1 MGLADVILGNNVSN
15 KKKDTIP
22 MGTEQDHEQGVG
34 PGGIMPEIQRS
45 PGRKEEV
52 PQQRVESL
60 GDVYNALYKQRKEL
74 TEQEE
79 AEASKKAKASALIMG
94 LGDGISALTN
104 LYYTTKGSPSVQQT
118 STLGKFQM
126 DYERAKARRER
137 LRDQLFAR
145 MEEAAKDQLFY
156 ARRKGEIQDQRGW
169 EKEIREQSWKRED
182 SKRTEDKAERGEVR
196 RQTWE
201 REDSRDAENR
211 RRFDLQYGL
220 NVKQADRTQKNAEA
234 GIGLQTKRYELQD
247 RKDKEARI
255 YQFKKV
261 QGDEIPFV
269 IDGKTYIV
277 GSKALASN
285 VGNIVANILDDIRNS
300 DRFRDKS
307 NRDLA
312 KDQEWYEINKAL
324 STSKSDVKKLAE
336 SMKRYAKY
344 SPSAI
349 EAFQRLSDYYNRGKR
364 EAENGEDDMML
375 GLGWDSEN
383 GSDSLGLD
391 WDK

>member
-45 PGRKEEV
+45 QEGKEEV

-156 ARRKGEIQDQRGW
+156 DRRKGEIQDQRDW

-196 RQTWE
+196 RQTWK

-211 RRFDLQYGL
+211 RRFDLQYGV
-220 NVKQADRTQKNAEA
+220 NMKQADRTQKNAEA
-234 GIGLQTKRYELQD
+234 GIGLQKKRYELQD

-375 GLGWDSEN
+375 GLGWDNEN
-383 GSDSLGLD
+383 DNDSLGLD

>member
-1 MGLADVILGNNVSN
+1 
-15 KKKDTIP
+15 

-34 PGGIMPEIQRS
+34 SGGMMPEIQRS
-45 PGRKEEV
+45 RERKEEV
-52 PQQRVESL
+52 PQKRVESL
-60 GDVYNALYKQRKEL
+60 GDVYNTLYKQRKEL

-118 STLGKFQM
+118 NTLGKFQM

-156 ARRKGEIQDQRGW
+156 DRRKGEIQDQRDW
-169 EKEIREQSWKRED
+169 EKGIREQGWKRED

-269 IDGKTYIV
+269 IEGKTYVV

-285 VGNIVANILDDIRNS
+285 VGNIVANILEDVRNS

-307 NRDLA
+307 NRELA
-312 KDQEWYEINKAL
+312 KDREWYEINKAL
-324 STSKSDVKKLAE
+324 NTSKSDVKKLAE

-375 GLGWDSEN
+375 GLGWDNEN
-383 GSDSLGLD
+383 DNDSLGLD

>member
-145 MEEAAKDQLFY
+145 MEEVAKDQLFY

>member
-156 ARRKGEIQDQRGW
+156 DRRKGEIQDQRDW

-375 GLGWDSEN
+375 GLGWDNEN
-383 GSDSLGLD
+383 DNDSLGLD

>member
-1 MGLADVILGNNVSN
+1 MGLADVILGNNTSD
-15 KKKDTIP
+15 KEKGIMP
-22 MGTEQDHEQGVG
+22 MGTKQEEKYAVG
-34 PGGIMPEIQRS
+34 PEGIMPEIRQS
-45 PGRKEEV
+45 PERKEEI

-60 GDVYNALYKQRKEL
+60 GDVYNTLYKQRKEL

-79 AEASKKAKASALIMG
+79 AEAIKKAKASALIMG

-137 LRDQLFAR
+137 LRDRLFAR

-156 ARRKGEIQDQRGW
+156 DRRKGEIQDQRDW
-169 EKEIREQSWKRED
+169 EKGIREQGWKRED
-182 SKRTEDKAERGEVR
+182 SKRAEDKAERGDVR

-201 REDSRDAENR
+201 REDSWEAENK

-220 NVKQADRTQKNAEA
+220 NMRQAARTQKNAEA
-234 GIGLQTKRYELQD
+234 GIGLQKKRYELQD
-247 RKDKEARI
+247 RKDKEARV
-255 YQFKKV
+255 YQFKKT

-269 IDGKTYIV
+269 IEGKTYVV

-285 VGNIVANILDDIRNS
+285 VGNIVANILEDVRNS

-307 NRDLA
+307 NRELA
-312 KDQEWYEINKAL
+312 KDREWYEINKAL
-324 STSKSDVKKLAE
+324 NTSKSDVKKLAE

>member
-1 MGLADVILGNNVSN
+1 MGLADVILGNNFSN
-15 KKKDTIP
+15 RKKDTIP

-34 PGGIMPEIQRS
+34 SGGMMPEIQRS
-45 PGRKEEV
+45 RERKEEV
-52 PQQRVESL
+52 PQKRVESL
-60 GDVYNALYKQRKEL
+60 GDVYNTLYKQRKEL

-118 STLGKFQM
+118 NTLGKFQM

-156 ARRKGEIQDQRGW
+156 DRRKGEIQDQRDW
-169 EKEIREQSWKRED
+169 EKGIREQGWKRED

-269 IDGKTYIV
+269 IEGKTYVV

-285 VGNIVANILDDIRNS
+285 VGNIVANILEDVRNS

-307 NRDLA
+307 NRELA
-312 KDQEWYEINKAL
+312 KDREWYEINKAL
-324 STSKSDVKKLAE
+324 NTSKSDVKKLAE

-364 EAENGEDDMML
+364 EAENGENDMML

-383 GSDSLGLD
+383 DNDSLGLD